1 MGERAACRVSCT
13 GAVMS
18 TSRPVTR
25 CARILLRSLR
35 RRRQRGCA
43 VGQPRSRVGGIGNRV
58 PGPHLAAAKQA
69 GSETLGE
76 WMDRHRLSRDEVAS
90 RLTKELGKPISAK
103 AVVMFR
109 NRPSPNSWGEAL
121 ARSEHAP
128 PEAEPHSEWSPLWER
143 AEINGGPS
151 THLRRRPYVGRPTRP
166 TLAFSWLAALV
177 RSDDSR
183 WLLFASAC
191 GLVVGLA
198 IALTLN

>member
-1 MGERAACRVSCT
+1 LYERRDAVVAAGHWMCENPISVSAAQKT
-13 GAVMS
+13 E
-18 TSRPVTR
+18 
-25 CARILLRSLR
+25 
-35 RRRQRGCA
+35 RGA
-43 VGQPRSRVGGIGNRV
+43 VGQPRSRVAGIGNRI
-58 PGPHLAAAKQA
+58 PWPHVAAAKQA

-76 WMDRHRLSRDEVAS
+76 WMDRHRMSRDEVAS

-121 ARSEHAP
+121 ARSKHAP
-128 PEAEPHSEWSPLWER
+128 PEAEPHSARSPIWER
-143 AEINGGPS
+143 AEIKGEPS
-151 THLRRRPYVGRPTRP
+151 SHRRRSSYIGRPARP
-166 TLAFSWLAALV
+166 SLAFSWLAALV

-198 IALTLN
+198 IAVTLN